1 MIESVRA
8 TVLAVLN
15 KNNYGY
21 ISPSDFDL
29 YCKQAQLDLF
39 EDYFY
44 AYNYQINKENARQS
58 GTGMADIKKGLA
70 EVIEFFSVTA
80 NLTHIAVNTF
90 TVPTTATTGSD
101 YYLINK
107 VLFNN
112 GTKLKEMEK
121 VTHSKITMLNNSL
134 LTAPNETFPAYTL
147 EGDVVTAYPTTIDA
161 NGEVQCQYFRYPK
174 DPKWTYKDMSLV
186 TGGEP
191 VFDGTAADY
200 QDFELPLSDE
210 PNLVVKILEY
220 AGISIREGDVYQF
233 AKTEETQNIQEER

>member
-1 MIESVRA
+1 MIDSVRA

-21 ISPSDFDL
+21 ISPSDFNL
-29 YCKQAQLDLF
+29 YAKQAQLDIY

-44 AYNYQINKENARQS
+44 DYNYQINKENARQS
-58 GTGMADIKKGLA
+58 GTGMADIKKSLA

-80 NLTHIAVNTF
+80 DLTHIALNTF

-112 GTKLKEMEK
+112 GVKLKEMEK

-147 EGDVVTAYPTTIDA
+147 EGNVITSYPSTIDA
-161 NGEVQCQYFRYPK
+161 NGEVKCQYFRYPK
-174 DPKWTYKDMSLV
+174 DPKWTYVAV
-186 TGGEP
+186 TSGEP
-191 VFDGTAADY
+191 VFNSTAADY

-220 AGISIREGDVYQF
+220 AGISIREAEVVQF
-233 AKTEETQNIQEER
+233 AKGEETQNIQEEQ

>member
-1 MIESVRA
+1 MIDSVRA

-21 ISPSDFDL
+21 ISPSDFNL
-29 YCKQAQLDLF
+29 YAKQAQLDIY

-44 AYNYQINKENARQS
+44 DYNYQINKENARQS
-58 GTGMADIKKGLA
+58 GTGMADIKKSLA

-80 NLTHIAVNTF
+80 DLTHISLNTF

-112 GTKLKEMEK
+112 GVKLKEMEK

-147 EGDVVTAYPTTIDA
+147 EGNVITSYPSTIDA
-161 NGEVQCQYFRYPK
+161 NGEVKCQYFRYPK
-174 DPKWTYKDMSLV
+174 DPKWTYVAV
-186 TGGEP
+186 TSGEP
-191 VFDGTAADY
+191 VFNSTAADY

-220 AGISIREGDVYQF
+220 AGISIRETEVVQF
-233 AKTEETQNIQEER
+233 AKGEETQNIQEEQ

>member
-1 MIESVRA
+1 MINSVRA

-15 KNNYGY
+15 KSNYGY
-21 ISPSDFDL
+21 ISPSDFNL
-29 YCKQAQLDLF
+29 YAKQAQLDLF

-44 AYNYQINKENARQS
+44 TYNFQVNKENVRQS
-58 GTGMADIKKGLA
+58 GTGIADLKKSLE

-80 NLTHIAVNTF
+80 DLTHVALNTF
-90 TVPTTATTGSD
+90 TPPSD

-107 VLFNN
+107 LLFNN

-134 LTAPNETFPAYTL
+134 LTAPSETFPAYTL
-147 EGDVVTAYPTTIDA
+147 EENVITAYPSTIDA
-161 NGEVQCQYFRYPK
+161 NGEVKCQYFRYPK
-174 DPKWTYKDMSLV
+174 DPKWTFINLSA
-186 TGGEP
+186 GEP
-191 VFDGTAADY
+191 SFDSTAADY

-220 AGISIREGDVYQF
+220 AGVSIREAEVVQF
-233 AKTEETQNIQEER
+233 AKTEETQNINEESR

>member
-1 MIESVRA
+1 MINSVRA

-80 NLTHIAVNTF
+80 DLTHIATNTF

-121 VTHSKITMLNNSL
+121 VAHSKITMLNNSL

-147 EGDVVTAYPTTIDA
+147 EGDVITAYPTTIDA
-161 NGEVQCQYFRYPK
+161 NGEVKCQYFRYPK
-174 DPKWTYKDMSLV
+174 DPKWTYKDMSSV